1 MQTFEESFLGFLV
14 ALAAGALIGLER
26 QQDLGLERKTG
37 IGGVRTFPLIA
48 LAGAM
53 SAFLSQAMG
62 VWPVI
67 ATLLILGAL
76 LAVSYD
82 KEWSRKD
89 HPGIIT
95 ALAALITFLLGV
107 LALLPGLPLDAP
119 HRYLLIVGSAGVVMA
134 LLSLKERLHHVV
146 QQVSDADIYAT
157 AKFVILALVVLPL
170 LPNRT
175 FGPLDVLNPFHTG
188 IMVVLIAGISFLG
201 YLCTRVIGPNKGL
214 ATTGIL
220 GGFVSSTAVTMSMAA
235 QAREDSRL
243 ALPGA
248 MAILGASST
257 MFARMLVIVSLLQPD
272 LFLMLLAPLGGM
284 ALCGY
289 VMSFILYGKA
299 QRTTT
304 DSTDSPDISHRNP
317 FELRPALGFGLLYA
331 GVLFISKAAQTF
343 LGDRGLYASSL
354 LAGTTDVDAITL
366 SIVRLQQEGLLAV
379 TAATAITLAAMTNTI
394 VKALLAGWFGGK
406 PLIKYVAPGMIVVL
420 ATGGLILLIFGF
432 THPKL

>member
-1 MQTFEESFLGFLV
+1 VNRFPSLYPERLVQYYLNMMTFEESFLGFLV

-62 VWPVI
+62 VWPII
-67 ATLLILGAL
+67 AMLLILGVL

-146 QQVSDADIYAT
+146 QQVSEDDIYAT

-188 IMVVLIAGISFLG
+188 IMVILIAGMSFLG
-201 YLCTRVIGPNKGL
+201 YVCTRVIGPDKGL
-214 ATTGIL
+214 GC
-220 GGFVSSTAVTMSMAA
+220 GGPW
-235 QAREDSRL
+235 RRL
-243 ALPGA
+243 ALR
-248 MAILGASST
+248 SSCT
-257 MFARMLVIVSLLQPD
+257 RS
-272 LFLMLLAPLGGM
+272 
-284 ALCGY
+284 
-289 VMSFILYGKA
+289 
-299 QRTTT
+299 
-304 DSTDSPDISHRNP
+304 
-317 FELRPALGFGLLYA
+317 
-331 GVLFISKAAQTF
+331 
-343 LGDRGLYASSL
+343 
-354 LAGTTDVDAITL
+354 
-366 SIVRLQQEGLLAV
+366 VR
-379 TAATAITLAAMTNTI
+379 
-394 VKALLAGWFGGK
+394 
-406 PLIKYVAPGMIVVL
+406 
-420 ATGGLILLIFGF
+420 
-432 THPKL
+432 

>member
-26 QQDLGLERKTG
+26 QQDLGSERKTG

-53 SAFLSQAMG
+53 SAFLSQTLG
-62 VWPVI
+62 VWPII
-67 ATLLILGAL
+67 AMLLILGAL

-82 KEWSRKD
+82 REWSRKD

-107 LALLPGLPLDAP
+107 LALLPGLPLDGP

-188 IMVVLIAGISFLG
+188 VMVVLIAGISFLG

-235 QAREDSRL
+235 QTRQDLNL

-272 LFLMLLAPLGGM
+272 LSLMLLAPLAGM
-284 ALCGY
+284 TLCGY
-289 VMSFILYGKA
+289 AMSFILYGKA
-299 QRTTT
+299 QRTPTNGA
-304 DSTDSPDISHRNP
+304 DISHRNP

-331 GVLFISKAAQTF
+331 VVLFISKAAQTY

-354 LAGTTDVDAITL
+354 LAGLTDVDAITL
-366 SIVRLQQEGLLAV
+366 SIVRLHQDGLLAV

-394 VKALLAGWFGGK
+394 VKVLLAGWFGGK
-406 PLIKYVAPGMIVVL
+406 PLIKYVAPGMIAIL
-420 ATGGLILLIFGF
+420 ATGSLILIVFGF

>member
-14 ALAAGALIGLER
+14 ALAAGVLIGLER
-26 QQDLGLERKTG
+26 QQDLGSERKTG

-53 SAFLSQAMG
+53 SAFLSQALG
-62 VWPVI
+62 VWPII

-82 KEWSRKD
+82 KEWTRKD

-107 LALLPGLPLDAP
+107 LALLPALPLDAP

-170 LPNRT
+170 LPDRT
-175 FGPLDVLNPFHTG
+175 YGPLNVLNPFHTG

-201 YLCTRVIGPNKGL
+201 YLCTRVIGPTRGL
-214 ATTGIL
+214 ATTGIV
-220 GGFVSSTAVTMSMAA
+220 GGFVASTAVTMSMAD
-235 QAREDSRL
+235 QTRKDPHL

-248 MAILGASST
+248 TAILGASST
-257 MFARMLVIVSLLQPD
+257 MFVRMLVIVSLLQPD
-272 LFLMLLAPLGGM
+272 LFLMLLAPLGSM
-284 ALCGY
+284 AISGY
-289 VMSFILYGKA
+289 VMSFFLYSKA
-299 QRTTT
+299 QGTGT
-304 DSTDSPDISHRNP
+304 DRPDISHRNP

-366 SIVRLQQEGLLAV
+366 SIVRLQQDGLLAA

-394 VKALLAGWFGGK
+394 VKVLLAGWFGGK
-406 PLIKYVAPGMIVVL
+406 TLMKYVAPGMIVIL
-420 ATGGLILLIFGF
+420 ATGALILLVFGF
-432 THPKL
+432 TLP